1 MGAVAASFDMTAEGG
16 GAAGLDGAHRLEL
29 FERESAVLA
38 VRLAV
43 ATEDIGQLKA
53 GPGHASGFGFGLGR
67 AAGFALGH
75 RRWLGSGE
83 LVQRRGRR

>member
-29 FERESAVLA
+29 FERERAVVT

-43 ATEDIGQLKA
+43 MPEDIGQLKT
-53 GPGHASGFGFGLGR
+53 GPGHASGFGLGR